1 MKESLHELRQAFLL
15 QNIETWGIADVCG
28 VPLQPVR
35 CAEKMDFVP
44 TYAICALFPYYAGQ
58 AVGNLSLYARGEDY
72 HWVVQRRLEAVVEQ
86 IAPCLPG
93 VHFACFVDNSPIDEV
108 STAVRC
114 GLGRRG
120 MHQLLIHPKWG
131 SFCFIG
137 EILCDASELPVTP
150 SMQQDPCLHCG
161 RCVVACPTH
170 ALRMEECG
178 QLTYH
183 KDLCL
188 SHITQKKQDFFPEP
202 DGVLMQKGQ
211 RIWGC
216 DLCQLAC
223 PCNRDVPV
231 TPFPEF
237 REDLMQDITGQDL
250 EGLSNR
256 EFQRR
261 YADRAFTWRGIGVLR
276 RNLELMGEAYNHFDN
291 T

>member
-1 MKESLHELRQAFLL
+1 MKQVHGEMEQIFRAKE
-15 QNIETWGIADVCG
+15 IEVWGIADIKQA
-28 VPLQPVR
+28 PLRPVR
-35 CAEKMDFVP
+35 CAEQMDFVP

-58 AVGNLSLYARGEDY
+58 WPGNLSLYARGQDY
-72 HWVVQRRLEAVVEQ
+72 HQVVMRRLEAVAAQLQEV
-86 IAPCLPG
+86 LPG
-93 VHFACFVDNSPIDEV
+93 VKFACFVDNSPIDEV
-108 STAVRC
+108 ATAVRC

-137 EILCDASELPVTP
+137 EILCDAEELPVTP
-150 SMQQDPCLHCG
+150 PLPHELCRHCG
-161 RCVVACPTH
+161 ICVTNCPTQ

-188 SHITQKKQDFFPEP
+188 SHITQKKSDFLPEP

-211 RIWGC
+211 RVWGC
-216 DLCQLAC
+216 DRCQLLC
-223 PCNRDVPV
+223 PWNRKVPV

-237 REDLMQDITGQDL
+237 LEDLMPDILPEHL

-261 YADRAFTWRGIGVLR
+261 YAGRAFTWRGIGVLR
-276 RNLELMGEAYNHFDN
+276 RNLDIMDKSHRNFDK